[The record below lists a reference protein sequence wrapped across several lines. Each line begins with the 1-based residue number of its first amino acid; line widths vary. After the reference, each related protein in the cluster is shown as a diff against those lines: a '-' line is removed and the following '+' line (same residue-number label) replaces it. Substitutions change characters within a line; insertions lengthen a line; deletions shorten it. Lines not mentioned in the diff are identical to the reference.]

1 MDALVPVLATGL
13 SLLAGVSMG
22 RLILDGVLR
31 LTFGRSRS

>member
-1 MDALVPVLATGL
+1 MDALVPVVAAGL
-13 SLLAGVSMG
+13 SLVAGVGMG